1 MPTQVTFPVRILRDH
16 VTALEAA
23 LSVCLADPNLRA
35 VHRLRTGTRRLE
47 AQLLLLDLIPSV
59 PEHRAASTA
68 LRRELRRLRRAAGEV
83 RDLDVHGRHLQL
95 LDTAAPS
102 PPQSPAVAT
111 GQAAEPES
119 AETPA
124 TAEPAASSRPP
135 ANLTSPDSAAAET
148 AVRHGSAKLA
158 ERLSRKRARAATDL
172 QQLLSHRQG
181 KAALTAEALLKSLRP
196 AGGLQLSAED
206 LLCAT
211 QTVLYRDGLLRGPAT
226 GKLDE
231 EELHAVR
238 KSAKLARYLAQTMPS
253 NPVVETAA
261 ARFEALQEA
270 GGLWHD
276 ALELARAARR
286 YLGRHH
292 PLTLAFAAD
301 RRRYLAAYRAALHDI
316 PAPQPTAGPASEAKA
331 APRRTGRK
339 PPPPVAAKS
348 AASRVAGSRA
358 AKPARNSKRTPATTL
373 PAKDAPRRP
382 VRAASAQ

>member
-83 RDLDVHGRHLQL
+83 RDLDVHGRHLHL
-95 LDTAAPS
+95 LDTAAP
-102 PPQSPAVAT
+102 PPQQSPAAAT
-111 GQAAEPES
+111 AQAVEPES

-124 TAEPAASSRPP
+124 PAEPAASSRPL
-135 ANLTSPDSAAAET
+135 ANLTSSDSAASET

-172 QQLLSHRQG
+172 QQLLGHRQG
-181 KAALTAEALLKSLRP
+181 KAALTAEALLRSLRP

-206 LLCAT
+206 LLRAT
-211 QTVLYRDGLLRGPAT
+211 QTVLYRDGLLHGPAT

-253 NPVVETAA
+253 NSVMETAA

-292 PLTLAFAAD
+292 PLSLAFAAD
-301 RRRYLAAYRAALHDI
+301 RRRHLAAYRAALHDI
-316 PAPQPTAGPASEAKA
+316 PAPQPIAEPASEAKA
-331 APRRTGRK
+331 ASRRTGRK
-339 PPPPVAAKS
+339 PGQPAAKS
-348 AASRVAGSRA
+348 AASRDAGSRA
-358 AKPARNSKRTPATTL
+358 AKPARNAKRTPATTR
-373 PAKDAPRRP
+373 PVKAAPRRP
-382 VRAASAQ
+382 VRAAPTP